1 MSKRSKKTDPDK
13 GTALAMLRAAFGMA
27 LATMSMGARGFS
39 CGPCDST
46 QTVVRPVLPAAN
58 GADASRAPPAPGV
71 TLSAAECTAYCGMAA
86 ISCKGATLD
95 SGTPAV
101 ECTIANNCGGA
112 GRRPHGFASRRR
124 TTGDVLT
131 AWLAGTAAL
140 EGAAVD
146 AFVTLRAEL
155 AAHKAPRALL
165 RACTRAARDEVA
177 HARVMG
183 ELTRRRGG
191 PIVPWTRAPRRRR
204 SLEAIAI
211 ENAVEGCVRE
221 TWAALCA
228 WVQTADA
235 EDADVRKA
243 MARIA
248 KDETEHA
255 ALALEV
261 DTWTRTRL
269 RPSARRRVDAA
280 RQREIKRLVRT
291 CGDVAP
297 ALARR
302 AGIPAGARAHVLCEA
317 LFRSLD
323 ATRRETLPRRIDA
336 AHD

>member
-1 MSKRSKKTDPDK
+1 MSKRTKKADP
-13 GTALAMLRAAFGMA
+13 GTRAALAMLRGAFGMA

-39 CGPCDST
+39 CGPCDAT
-46 QTVVRPVLPAAN
+46 QTVVKPVLPAAN
-58 GADASRAPPAPGV
+58 GADASRAPPAAGV
-71 TLSAAECTAYCGMAA
+71 TLSAAECASYCGMPT

-112 GRRPHGFASRRR
+112 GRRPQGFASRRR
-124 TTGDVLT
+124 TAGDVLT
-131 AWLAGTAAL
+131 AWLSGTAAL
-140 EGAAVD
+140 EGAAVE

-155 AAHKAPRALL
+155 AARGAPRALL
-165 RACTRAARDEVA
+165 RGCTRAARDEVVHA
-177 HARVMG
+177 HLMG
-183 ELTRRRGG
+183 QLSRRRGG
-191 PIVPWTRAPRRRR
+191 PLVPWTRAPRRRR

-228 WVQTADA
+228 WVQAADA
-235 EDADVRKA
+235 EDADVRAA
-243 MARIA
+243 MAHIA
-248 KDETEHA
+248 KDETDHA

-261 DTWTRTRL
+261 DAWARTRL

-280 RQREIKRLVRT
+280 RQREVKRLVRA

-297 ALARR
+297 VLARR
-302 AGIPAGARAHVLCEA
+302 AGLPAGARARLLCEA

-323 ATRRETLPRRIDA
+323 ATRREGPVA
-336 AHD
+336 AH